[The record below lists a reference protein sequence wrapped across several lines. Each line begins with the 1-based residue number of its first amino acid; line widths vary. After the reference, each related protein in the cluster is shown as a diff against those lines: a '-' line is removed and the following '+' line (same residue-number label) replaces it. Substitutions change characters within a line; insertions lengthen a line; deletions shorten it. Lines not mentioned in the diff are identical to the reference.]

1 MVPQNKII
9 LNWKFS
15 SLKFLLKGYAALK
28 LRPYRIVLI
37 QDGIYV
43 KRKTAAHL
51 TDAECIARTRV
62 SYLVF
67 HGFIS
72 FDVYQNWNPV
82 SFSFLQGRFFYAF
95 HQVSLFTTDFSPTC
109 VSTAEKLWCRQ
120 LLVQVCFRRTTFP
133 KPTFPPQSVFSTV
146 SH

>member
-15 SLKFLLKGYAALK
+15 SLKFLLKGYAAFK

-51 TDAECIARTRV
+51 MDAECIARTRV
-62 SYLVF
+62 S
-67 HGFIS
+67 
-72 FDVYQNWNPV
+72 
-82 SFSFLQGRFFYAF
+82 
-95 HQVSLFTTDFSPTC
+95 
-109 VSTAEKLWCRQ
+109 
-120 LLVQVCFRRTTFP
+120 
-133 KPTFPPQSVFSTV
+133 
-146 SH
+146 